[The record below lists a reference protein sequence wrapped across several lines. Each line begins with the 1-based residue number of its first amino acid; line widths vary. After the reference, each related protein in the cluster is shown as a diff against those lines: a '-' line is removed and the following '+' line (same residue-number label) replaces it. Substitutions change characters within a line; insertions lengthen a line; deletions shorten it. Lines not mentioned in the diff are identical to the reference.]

1 MNFAKASPFIVA
13 ALLCL
18 SSGLKA
24 GELTFGMSTALSGP
38 AEALGQEMK
47 LGMEAYFHKVN
58 KEGGINDSL
67 IKLIAL
73 DDQYNP
79 DNAGPNMRKLIDEH
93 KVLAVVG
100 NVGTPTAIVSVPIAN
115 QSKTLLYGA
124 FTGAGVLRK
133 SPPDRYVIN
142 YRASYA
148 EETALMIDGLLSNGI
163 KPEEIAFFTQND
175 GYGDAGY
182 NGAVAALK
190 AQGYADAEKLVRGRY
205 ERNTENVENGLA
217 TILRAKVEPKAII
230 MVGAYAPCA
239 KFIKLAKQDLPKA
252 LFLNVS
258 FVGSNALL
266 KQLGADT
273 EGVVI
278 TQVVPPYVSDAP
290 GVKEYREALAAF
302 KADAQPGFVSLEG
315 YLAAKLLVEG
325 LKKAGK
331 GVTRESLID
340 ALESL
345 STVDLGID
353 AEITLSKQDH
363 QASHQVWPTVFKDG
377 HFVPFRWTDLKTR

>member
-1 MNFAKASPFIVA
+1 MKTVKSASIVA
-13 ALLCL
+13 ALLFV
-18 SSGLKA
+18 SSWA
-24 GELTFGMSTALSGP
+24 EATILTFGMSTALSGP

-47 LGMEAYFHKVN
+47 LGMEAYFN
-58 KEGGINDSL
+58 KINKAGGVAGAQV
-67 IKLIAL
+67 KLLAL

-79 DNAGPNMRKLIDEH
+79 DKAGPNMRKLIDEH

-115 QSKTLLYGA
+115 ERKTMLYGA
-124 FTGAGVLRK
+124 FTGAGMLRK
-133 SPPDRYVIN
+133 DPPDRYVVN

-148 EETALMIDGLLSNGI
+148 EETGLMIDGLLSNGI

-190 AQGYADAEKLVRGRY
+190 VHGYADADKLVRGRY
-205 ERNTENVENGLA
+205 ERNTENVESALS
-217 TILRAKVEPKAII
+217 TILQAKVEPKAII

-266 KQLGADT
+266 KQLGADA
-273 EGVVI
+273 EGVII
-278 TQVVPPYVSDAP
+278 TQVVPPYESDEP
-290 GVKEYREALAAF
+290 GVKEYREALTAF

-315 YLAAKLLVEG
+315 YLAAKLLMAAV
-325 LKKAGK
+325 KKAGAS
-331 GVTRESLID
+331 VTRESLID
-340 ALESL
+340 ALENL
-345 STVDLGID
+345 SDVDLGID
-353 AEITLSKQDH
+353 AKIALSQQDH
-363 QASHQVWPTVFKDG
+363 QASHEVWPTVIKNGRFELL
-377 HFVPFRWTDLKTR
+377 RWTQLNKR